1 MRTKKATE
9 TSATATTP
17 PAATTTTPPTTTT
30 PTTDTEIEAY
40 RRQIKELKEQIAEFE
55 QERVTTTRSD
65 NEEWLREQLDTL
77 AIDVD
82 TSSAPQNH
90 DQWRRCLKG
99 IAGGDDWR
107 HGTWR

>member
-1 MRTKKATE
+1 MKTNTQSKARSDLE
-9 TSATATTP
+9 SELDSA
-17 PAATTTTPPTTTT
+17 
-30 PTTDTEIEAY
+30 
-40 RRQIKELKEQIAEFE
+40 RQQTRDLKEKVADL
-55 QERVTTTRSD
+55 ERDRDYAQTRHD

-77 AIDVD
+77 SVDVD
-82 TSSAPQNH
+82 TSSAPQTI